1 MIDRSIYNQYLKEVK
16 SYHLLSAE
24 EEIGLAKRIK
34 KGDVKAL
41 QCLINSNLRLV
52 IKIAHHYIAPQSKLM
67 DIIQEGNIGLM
78 TAAKK
83 FSPDFNVRFASY
95 ASLWIKQ
102 AITRYMSSNDELIRL
117 PTRKSAIVKNIK
129 KFRAT
134 FKKENHREPV
144 NQEIIETLG
153 LNEKILK
160 QLYPYIYEPLES
172 LDAIYGDKEESK
184 ATLYDYLAQSTSQN
198 PEDAYIL
205 KEITEKLDEHLD
217 ILGPRDKDILKNRYC
232 MNIEKKKIPF
242 HILGKKYAISP
253 ESVRQIEIRALRK
266 LRSNKEIF
274 LESVPM

>member
-117 PTRKSAIVKNIK
+117 PTRKYAIVKNIK

-253 ESVRQIEIRALRK
+253 ESVRHIEIRALRK